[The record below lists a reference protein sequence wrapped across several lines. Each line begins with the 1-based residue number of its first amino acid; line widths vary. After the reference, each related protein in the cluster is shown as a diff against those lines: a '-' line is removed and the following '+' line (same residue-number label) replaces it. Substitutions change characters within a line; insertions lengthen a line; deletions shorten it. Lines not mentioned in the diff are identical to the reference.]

1 MNRRLFVRDVLMVTV
16 LLALSPA
23 LWAQSDYEV
32 SIRGTVHYSGR
43 HAGMVHVAAINRR
56 DVQDRAAENDLPLAA
71 HTTITGPGPYLL
83 TIPGALGGH
92 SYTIVAQMDLDG
104 SGLFSMDSF
113 QQYEPSGEY
122 QGCAWGDCRA
132 SRFVPGELLTNLDID
147 IYLSDIEPSCVLLD
161 TFDAD
166 YLSSYWGGMDY
177 YRGCLWICQP
187 DIGDPATVH
196 QVDPNTGTWISS
208 HDLGKGHAASIE
220 WIGDDMWLCCWEL
233 ASWTVRQ
240 YTYNRG
246 AFTPGVWY
254 ELPSSTDW
262 DVVHGVHIAWDGTC
276 LWAQEQ
282 GDCGHIYKL
291 TLSDGSVVDAL
302 DECTFTYN
310 KWLGLS
316 DTADICFSD
325 GYLWAMNDSAATFA
339 KIPPDPNQL
348 PPDTH
353 YTFEFDPNSRILD
366 RGHGEDTASYGGMVK
381 HRDLIYFMEG
391 VKIRNASGDVVER
404 RPRLHKA
411 RIAQTDRRDRDLIL
425 KLGGQYWFGSLSV
438 DPDTNA
444 PWAKRGS
451 LSIAGNQWQQEWD
464 DHHGHHAFSSA
475 FTTTKQSDGS
485 INIDFEDFPD
495 QTYNV
500 AWNGDTMIHAGSVLA
515 GGGDGIDIFARKAT
529 HIDVSDILGDHGLFS
544 YQVNSKWP
552 SDSCQWYDCTFDS
565 DHTLTLAH
573 VNDEGDVEVET
584 MAWTLDGTNAVL
596 TLFVPAGEV
605 QNHQSVFLGQGGVG
619 CAWQILPEEGR
630 SGDLGYAVS
639 VKKTNQI
646 MTMPDIAGTYQV
658 RSFQTGPG
666 AVPYTC
672 GQGTCVVEAVD
683 DVHGVLSM
691 EAYCSDGE
699 PDIRSVACSVG
710 PGNELFLDDE
720 STPDAI
726 ISPDKSLILIPAWRS
741 ELHPTRTP
749 DDRLGGIFLV
759 RVPHDIPEA
768 DGGADGDSFS
778 WARRVASTINE
789 DDELAIG
796 LAIDS
801 ADNLYVTG
809 WFDGTNDFGNGVAL
823 TNRTGGGQDVF
834 IAKYNSGGVPL
845 WARSGGGDT
854 VEWDAGRGIGVDDAG
869 NVYVTGQFHGDAD
882 FDGLPLTGFGNSQFF
897 LAKYDTDGRLQW
909 VRQSTGGETHYGTG
923 LAVDGAGNC
932 YAVGFLDDGPPGIYP
947 TIEFGANISLT
958 NTNDGYGTFLVKY
971 DTEGNA
977 RWAQLL
983 ESSRAC
989 YCTAVALDEDGNV
1002 FVGGS
1007 FRATLRIQTTQFTN
1021 AGEKDGFVAK
1031 FNDVGVLQWARQIT
1045 GAGESSTLGLS
1056 AGVAGGVYAVGGFG
1070 DTACFSSSICLTN
1083 IGRGIPG
1090 TGVGDAFVAKYD
1102 SLSGGVLWAV
1112 QAGGTNLD
1120 AFTGVSA
1127 HLNGNIYV
1135 AGGFD
1140 GIGVLPDSFQTVVAA
1155 YDTNGIE
1162 RWMQSSTGTNG
1173 ALSFSGPLV
1182 DAAGNCYVAGWYQGQ
1197 ATFGPNVLE
1206 SGGVWNYFLAKLAA
1220 PLNHELDGD
1229 WVQLSSMKT
1238 ARDQFAGA
1246 VIGNE
1251 IFVFGGNGPSGSGWL
1266 YSGEKYDPLTDTW
1279 SDIAE
1284 NPRDE
1289 YLHQS
1294 WQWGVEEISGIACNG
1309 TFYVFGARGYDEL
1322 KEAPGDLNYK
1332 EVYDPATNTW
1342 ATLPKKPTAASP
1354 AVPIVYDDRIYLF
1367 GGSGPREGSS
1377 EPIRHTVV
1385 ESYDPQRDT
1394 WEHVTDMPKRL
1405 FGMAIAVHNN
1415 CAYLIGG
1422 YDHDTGEASY
1432 EVMAYDFETGNWER
1446 NYSAL
1451 PPSAAW
1457 WHSYATQTPVANGRA
1472 YLAGGIEG
1480 KYPEDWRPSDK
1491 FTAFDIESKTWKS
1504 GPPLPE
1510 PRDFYLAV
1518 LSDNTIYVI
1527 GGEDESETTKD
1538 TVFAFRLPGSL

>member
-1 MNRRLFVRDVLMVTV
+1 MNRRFFVRDVLMVTV

-23 LWAQSDYEV
+23 LWAQSDSEV

-43 HAGMVHVAAINRR
+43 HAGMVHVAAIDRR
-56 DVQDRAAENDLPLAA
+56 DVQDRSAANDLPLAA

-83 TIPGALGGH
+83 AIPGALGGH

-132 SRFVPGELLTNLDID
+132 SRFVPGELLANLDID

-177 YRGCLWICQP
+177 YRGWLWICQP
-187 DIGDPATVH
+187 DIGDPTTVH

-208 HDLGKGHAASIE
+208 HDLGKGHAVSIE

-233 ASWTVRQ
+233 ASWTMRQ
-240 YTYNRG
+240 YTYNG
-246 AFTPGVWY
+246 GVFTPGVSY

-302 DECTFTYN
+302 DECAFTYN

-325 GYLWAMNDSAATFA
+325 GYLWAMNDGAATFA
-339 KIPPDPNQL
+339 EIPSDPNQL

-381 HRDLIYFMEG
+381 HGDLIYFMEG

-411 RIAQTDRRDRDLIL
+411 RIEQADRRDRDLIL
-425 KLGGQYWFGSLSV
+425 KLGGQYSLGSLSV
-438 DPDTNA
+438 DPDTKL

-451 LSIAGNQWQQEWD
+451 VSIAGNQWEQEWD
-464 DHHGHHAFSSA
+464 DHDGHHAFSSA

-515 GGGDGIDIFARKAT
+515 GGGDGIDIFTRKAT

-565 DHTLTLAH
+565 DHTLILAH

-584 MAWTLDGTNAVL
+584 MAWTLDGANAVL

-639 VKKTNQI
+639 VKKTDQI
-646 MTMPDIAGTYQV
+646 LTMPDVAGTYQV

-683 DVHGVLSM
+683 DVHGILSM
-691 EAYCSDGE
+691 EAYYSDGE

-710 PGNELFLDDE
+710 PGNELLLDDE

-741 ELHPTRTP
+741 ELLPTRTP
-749 DDRLGGIFLV
+749 DDRLGGIFLI
-759 RVPHDIPEA
+759 RTPDGNGDI
-768 DGGADGDSFS
+768 GSFS
-778 WARRVASTINE
+778 WARRVASNAGGIENLIT
-789 DDELAIG
+789 G
-796 LAIDS
+796 MTTDS
-801 ADNLYVTG
+801 QSNAYVTG
-809 WFDGTNDFGNGVAL
+809 WFNGTNDFGGVTL
-823 TNRTGGGQDVF
+823 T
-834 IAKYNSGGVPL
+834 S
-845 WARSGGGDT
+845 RSGGGHDIF
-854 VEWDAGRGIGVDDAG
+854 VAKYNAAGILQWAQRAGGAAGRSFEDDAGRGVGVDAAG
-869 NVYVTGQFHGDAD
+869 NVYVTGQFNSTAD
-882 FDGLPLTGFGNSQFF
+882 FGDINVTAGSSRHCFF
-897 LAKYDTDGRLQW
+897 LAKYDADGVIQW
-909 VRQSTGGETHYGTG
+909 VQHNACAPDRCCAGDG
-923 LAVDGAGNC
+923 LAVDASGNC
-932 YAVGFLDDGPPGIYP
+932 YVFGSFDGAAITFGDT
-947 TIEFGANISLT
+947 TIKKPSFSSVNR
-958 NTNDGYGTFLVKY
+958 YLVKY
-971 DTEGNA
+971 DTNGQVQ
-977 RWAQLL
+977 WAVGIT
-983 ESSRAC
+983 STVHSMGHS
-989 YCTAVALDEDGNV
+989 VSLD
-1002 FVGGS
+1002 
-1007 FRATLRIQTTQFTN
+1007 
-1021 AGEKDGFVAK
+1021 KDGSIYVAGRFRSDVFIGDTALSGSNEWNSFVAK
-1031 FNDVGVLQWARQIT
+1031 LDNSGVPLWTQMITSDSGVQAFGVHADHQGSVYVSGGFGTIAGTTASFGPSVTLTSQGGGSPGTDEGDAIGDAFLAKYDTTTGTLQWARR
-1045 GAGESSTLGLS
+1045 
-1056 AGVAGGVYAVGGFG
+1056 AGGTGMDAFPGVCTDEQGNVYAAGGFMAGG
-1070 DTACFSSSICLTN
+1070 D
-1083 IGRGIPG
+1083 
-1090 TGVGDAFVAKYD
+1090 VGEFVVPTSANSCVVTAKYD
-1102 SLSGGVLWAV
+1102 PNGTAQELHCAETTDEMGFAMALAVAVDTGGNRYL
-1112 QAGGTNLD
+1112 
-1120 AFTGVSA
+1120 
-1127 HLNGNIYV
+1127 
-1135 AGGFD
+1135 
-1140 GIGVLPDSFQTVVAA
+1140 
-1155 YDTNGIE
+1155 
-1162 RWMQSSTGTNG
+1162 
-1173 ALSFSGPLV
+1173 
-1182 DAAGNCYVAGWYQGQ
+1182 AGWCQGS
-1197 ATFGPNVLE
+1197 TIFGRIVLK

-1220 PLNHELDGD
+1220 PLNHEIHGE

-1246 VIGNE
+1246 VMGNE
-1251 IFVFGGNGPSGSGWL
+1251 VFVFGGNAIDETDL
-1266 YSGEKYDPLTDTW
+1266 YTGETYDILADMWADT
-1279 SDIAE
+1279 AN
-1284 NPRDE
+1284 NPHG
-1289 YLHQS
+1289 LG
-1294 WQWGVEEISGIACNG
+1294 WGVEEVSGVALNG
-1309 TFYVFGARGYDEL
+1309 RFYVFGARGRYGSG
-1322 KEAPGDLNYK
+1322 GDKGAFNYN
-1332 EVYDPATNTW
+1332 EMYDPATDGW
-1342 ATLPKKPTAASP
+1342 RTLAEKPTIAR
-1354 AVPIVYDDRIYLF
+1354 AVPLAVWREKIYLF
-1367 GGSGPREGSS
+1367 GGKGKENY
-1377 EPIRHTVV
+1377 HAAV
-1385 ESYDPQRDT
+1385 ESYDPQSDT
-1394 WEHVTDMPKRL
+1394 WQHRTNMPKAL
-1405 FGMAIAVHNN
+1405 VCSAVAVHEDS
-1415 CAYLIGG
+1415 AYIIGG
-1422 YDHDTGEASY
+1422 YDEDADAMND
-1432 EVMAYDFETGNWER
+1432 EVMRYDFTTDTWTR
-1446 NYSAL
+1446 DYCTASTD
-1451 PPSAAW
+1451 AARVY
-1457 WHSYATQTPVANGRA
+1457 SYATQTPVVNGKA
-1472 YLAGGIEG
+1472 YLIGGSFGESHQTV
-1480 KYPEDWRPSDK
+1480 DT
-1491 FTAFDIESKTWKS
+1491 FTIFDIESKTWEP
-1504 GPPLPE
+1504 GPALPE
-1510 PRDFYLAV
+1510 PREAHLTVVSA
-1518 LSDNTIYVI
+1518 NTIYVI
-1527 GGEDESETTKD
+1527 GGEDDLENTKD
-1538 TVFAFRLPGSL
+1538 TVFAFRLPGSP